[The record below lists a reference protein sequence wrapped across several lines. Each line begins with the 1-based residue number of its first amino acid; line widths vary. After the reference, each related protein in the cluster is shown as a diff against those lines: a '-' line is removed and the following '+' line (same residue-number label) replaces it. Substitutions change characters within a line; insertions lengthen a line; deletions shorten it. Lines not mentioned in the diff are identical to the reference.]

1 MGFNNENNNPSNVC
15 EQVRSRSKVPWLTL
29 ALIFFLCALILGVG
43 ATFAALSDSQ
53 THNNLDGYADGKL
66 INKGDAIG
74 EVDAYPGVTVDRTAI
89 AKNEGKQVM
98 YTRMK
103 IEKKWMQ
110 KDASGKNWVDVDSK
124 DTTLSTDEIEVVLD
138 DTTKWIDGGDGY
150 YYYSDAINAG
160 EQSTSLL
167 KAVKLS
173 EDIGQEQNDNKY
185 HQNSTTEETSTT
197 SKYVGKAAKVSVTME
212 CTAEPIIHTVKVNT
226 NGGTKIDDIVVED
239 GKIVQRPSDPVRD
252 GYTFGGWYADEACT
266 VPFDFD
272 APVKGDLTLYAKWT
286 KNEDPVEPD
295 DPTPTPT
302 PTPTPADNTQPTQ
315 IVFPTYKVS
324 EATSDGTTEVVDTT
338 PSELVD
344 TGDGLSNLTI
354 TLFALAV
361 ASFAGCLIA
370 FFFAS
375 RRNRED
381 EEE

>member
-1 MGFNNENNNPSNVC
+1 MGFNNKNNNSSNVG
-15 EQVRSRSKVPWLTL
+15 EQARSHSKIPWLAL
-29 ALIFFLCALILGVG
+29 ALIFFLGTLVLGIG

-53 THNNLDGYADGKL
+53 THNNLDGYAEGKL

-74 EVDAYPGVTVDRTAI
+74 EVDAYPGVTVNRTAI

-103 IEKKWMQ
+103 IEKKWVQ
-110 KDASGKNWVDVDSK
+110 KDNSGKWVDVDSK
-124 DTTLSTDEIEVVLD
+124 DTDLSLNEIEVVLD
-138 DTTKWIDGGDGY
+138 DTTKWKDGGDGY

-160 EQSTSLL
+160 EQTTSLL

-185 HQNSTTEETSTT
+185 HDSSTS
-197 SKYVGKAAKVSVTME
+197 SKYVGKAAKVYVTME

-226 NGGTKIDDIVVED
+226 NGGTQIDDIVVED

-302 PTPTPADNTQPTQ
+302 DNTQPTQ

-324 EATSDGTTEVVDTT
+324 EATSDGTTELVDAT

-375 RRNRED
+375 RRNRQD